1 MKGTDYQRLYIIQKT
16 GVVFICILLYNYK
29 INFSLAKHNNM
40 NDNKNNL
47 STTEEFLQLL
57 RDKRVQRIVAPELIY
72 ALITVAEDGNE
83 KQLQEAITLI
93 KGKNDVLNAIDNK
106 FETVMNDIVKDFEV
120 GIVSVKMEE
129 RKSKMNEYREQERME
144 EKNLEE
150 VLNKSLK
157 NI

>member
-1 MKGTDYQRLYIIQKT
+1 
-16 GVVFICILLYNYK
+16 
-29 INFSLAKHNNM
+29 M